1 MSDSNATTRVSGK
14 RASSA
19 SSKSEAKSS
28 SPSTGFSSNTT
39 VGTTK
44 DLNLLDLPPE
54 TKNLQTLDTTKTVN
68 QQHTLQTYTAETS
81 NDFPFAL
88 HFLANFHHI
97 CVFTALLPL
106 VTLFTC
112 FVTAYVFQYDEV
124 HETHCRVYNIVP
136 SISAITGVSPQRYF
150 WRFSIALHLGP
161 RLPIAFIYK
170 NYYRIMLAKLQ
181 KERPEKVGN
190 SMYVVYLILVLNC
203 IEIASLG
210 GVTYISNRENYPI
223 HEKIFI
229 TFMICS
235 LCHMLATIKLNDI
248 IHEDHTELTQLQR
261 DSIKWKKILF
271 AMSILSTIGLLIFF
285 AKHRFYCHDL
295 AFSWFAFFEYLI
307 AIANMLFHF
316 TIIWDFP
323 FQYMLVVQG
332 PRAKL
337 EEIFR
342 KSLAK
347 LD

>member
-1 MSDSNATTRVSGK
+1 MSDSRVSGK
-14 RASSA
+14 RLT
-19 SSKSEAKSS
+19 S
-28 SPSTGFSSNTT
+28 SPSAKSDTGNRASSTNLKDASKTKSVSQQDTEKEATVDTKQIAVNEPFIETTPCTFST
-39 VGTTK
+39 
-44 DLNLLDLPPE
+44 D
-54 TKNLQTLDTTKTVN
+54 
-68 QQHTLQTYTAETS
+68 TS
-81 NDFPFAL
+81 NDLPFAV
-88 HFLANFHHI
+88 HYFTSFHRI
-97 CVFTALLPL
+97 CVVTALLPL

-112 FVTAYVFQYDEV
+112 FVTAYVFQYDDV

-170 NYYRIMLAKLQ
+170 NYYNSMLAKLKKQ
-181 KERPEKVGN
+181 RPEKVGN
-190 SMYVVYLILVLNC
+190 METVVTIITILNC

-210 GVTYISNRENYPI
+210 GVTYISNRENYPM

-235 LCHMLATIKLNDI
+235 LCHMLATIKLNGV
-248 IHEDHTELTQLQR
+248 IHEDHTELSQKQR

-285 AKHRFYCHDL
+285 AKHRFYCHVL

-307 AIANMLFHF
+307 AIANMFFHF
-316 TIIWDFP
+316 TIIWDFSSLN
-323 FQYMLVVQG
+323 MLIVDA

-337 EEIFR
+337 EELFR
-342 KSLAK
+342 KSALK
-347 LD
+347 MD